1 MPIVMKQSTNRK
13 FLKQY
18 RPKNKSLKKESLT
31 LLEDHIKKA
40 KEGKQASFNYL
51 LNTFWNDVYNFQLK
65 RTEDEYEAEDITIQ
79 SFSRA
84 FDKIDTF
91 KEAYN
96 FKTWLIQIS
105 KNIHIDLLRKKNASI
120 HAKTTT
126 QVDDSVYRIIDDNPT
141 PEDKLITEQNL
152 AQLLLYIKQLK
163 PPYQKVINLR
173 YFQELSYKEI
183 ATTLDEPINNVK
195 VKLLRAKKL
204 LADIIK
210 NP

>member
-1 MPIVMKQSTNRK
+1 M
-13 FLKQY
+13 
-18 RPKNKSLKKESLT
+18 KKEHSIT
-31 LLEDHIKKA
+31 LEDHINKA
-40 KEGKQASFNYL
+40 KDGKQTSFNYL
-51 LNTFWNDVYNFQLK
+51 LDTFWNDVYNFQLK
-65 RTEDEYEAEDITIQ
+65 RTNDEYEAEDITIQ

-84 FDKIDTF
+84 FDKINTF
-91 KEAYN
+91 KEEYN

-120 HAKTTT
+120 QSKTTT
-126 QVDDSVYRIIDDNPT
+126 NVDDSVYKIADDNPT

-163 PPYQKVINLR
+163 PNYQEVINLR

-183 ATTLDEPINNVK
+183 ADYLNEPMNNVK

-204 LADIIK
+204 LSEIIT
-210 NP
+210 NN